1 MSSVQGVLDLQL
13 LDLLVWESTA
23 TEQKRL
29 QPLKGYMQ
37 SNPERAPIHYHKV
50 YQVQPYQARDS

>member
-1 MSSVQGVLDLQL
+1 VLDLQL

-29 QPLKGYMQ
+29 QRLKGYMKT
-37 SNPERAPIHYHKV
+37 NPERAPFHYHKV
-50 YQVQPYQARDS
+50 YQV